1 MILAF
6 KKGLTYKGTVGGE
19 EPGSEENIFPLM
31 NLPLTLEG
39 EEMELNDFQWWA
51 YSDKWQKWLDANP
64 REWQAESEDRRFKKA
79 ESILEGAANFS
90 NPVYDYVGDQIKNL
104 VSGNKVQNFS
114 SYINEAADDDSDI
127 NAEALRKFQKLNA
140 AIQKL
145 IKDGELKSDLNMEDI
160 PEDSPQAVIVDFFDG
175 EGQPVPASRSALRVT
190 KKYEVGELIL
200 CEMDYTI
207 PAGEVTD
214 PEDLMEKTMDYA
226 KDAVIAIG
234 AMGAGYLALTA
245 VGGIFTTWT
254 LAKTGYGIYKWA
266 RPASLASRVS
276 GAGGLSTLKNFASRL
291 VAGRGATS
299 LANAGR
305 VVLPSGAFVKG
316 GLAYSTRATGNVL
329 LRGAAA
335 QSVKQAAAAQLA
347 SRGAAAAAGVGA
359 RAAASGGAGAVVAAE
374 STNPVGWILLA
385 LQVIGSGVNQLWNWY
400 SDKQAPRYGE
410 VEDFAYG
417 TFNPKN
423 IPLGRSI
430 TVCWTSDGG
439 ASGWDVFFDILTA
452 MKDDTRT
459 TMELVKIGEAAGRS
473 IFVLMQVN
481 SEMLQKIVTDNNIV
495 MLSFSN
501 TDKFERGTF
510 DNDDLEFQIAAI
522 PEIADFTIGTS
533 LVGYCDWRL
542 LEKTYGKAPDYPM
555 CVPKDALEKYRFNY
569 SNSDGKR
576 INTEGTLLTDTQ
588 IQDLDLAEIMPL
600 PGEGSLRGASVS
612 ESVANYILEKNEALT
627 FSEFTKL
634 AELTERKEKYDDIK
648 AEIEAEVKKEL
659 GVKVAPEDE
668 PVVKTEKP
676 EKEAAEEVEAP
687 EAPDYGEGEW
697 ETEYSGIELAS
708 VSENDWGQYPVIIY
722 KVDSIEFVDPND
734 TDDAG
739 DYKYFVVD
747 ETSKR
752 PSDGDPVLVEVTSLD
767 EVETPRYGF
776 AEYVAP
782 PEPEE
787 DTEETEE
794 VEVSTPD
801 GEEMSMDD
809 LVVKT
814 RKNSTV
820 LRDKDARGGTNPLD
834 EFGSE
839 ELKRDLGISDW
850 DNITYAKVRY
860 DREHEPKRI
869 ILKNNLAK
877 IGDRKRVVKKGELGF
892 DAALRFATKLEA
904 AIKYA

>member
-1 MILAF
+1 
-6 KKGLTYKGTVGGE
+6 
-19 EPGSEENIFPLM
+19 
-31 NLPLTLEG
+31 
-39 EEMELNDFQWWA
+39 
-51 YSDKWQKWLDANP
+51 
-64 REWQAESEDRRFKKA
+64 
-79 ESILEGAANFS
+79 
-90 NPVYDYVGDQIKNL
+90 
-104 VSGNKVQNFS
+104 
-114 SYINEAADDDSDI
+114 
-127 NAEALRKFQKLNA
+127 
-140 AIQKL
+140 
-145 IKDGELKSDLNMEDI
+145 
-160 PEDSPQAVIVDFFDG
+160 
-175 EGQPVPASRSALRVT
+175 
-190 KKYEVGELIL
+190 
-200 CEMDYTI
+200 
-207 PAGEVTD
+207 
-214 PEDLMEKTMDYA
+214 
-226 KDAVIAIG
+226 
-234 AMGAGYLALTA
+234 
-245 VGGIFTTWT
+245 
-254 LAKTGYGIYKWA
+254 
-266 RPASLASRVS
+266 
-276 GAGGLSTLKNFASRL
+276 
-291 VAGRGATS
+291 
-299 LANAGR
+299 
-305 VVLPSGAFVKG
+305 
-316 GLAYSTRATGNVL
+316 
-329 LRGAAA
+329 
-335 QSVKQAAAAQLA
+335 
-347 SRGAAAAAGVGA
+347 
-359 RAAASGGAGAVVAAE
+359 
-374 STNPVGWILLA
+374 
-385 LQVIGSGVNQLWNWY
+385 
-400 SDKQAPRYGE
+400 
-410 VEDFAYG
+410 
-417 TFNPKN
+417 
-423 IPLGRSI
+423 
-430 TVCWTSDGG
+430 
-439 ASGWDVFFDILTA
+439 
-452 MKDDTRT
+452 
-459 TMELVKIGEAAGRS
+459 
-473 IFVLMQVN
+473 
-481 SEMLQKIVTDNNIV
+481 